1 MILLD
6 TSFIIDL
13 LREKNNAVLKAKELE
28 NKDAMATTCIN
39 VYELLLGV
47 YSMKNIN
54 HEEKLHEAEI
64 LLDKLEILSLGKTS
78 AKRSAKIGGELTLT
92 GQIIGDTDNL
102 IADIALANN
111 INTIVTRDK
120 EHSIKIKDMKA
131 ETY

>member
-28 NKDAMATTCIN
+28 NKDSLATTSIN

-54 HEEKLHEAEI
+54 REEKLHEAEI

-78 AKRSAKIGGELTLT
+78 AKRSAKIGGELTLK

-102 IADIALANN
+102 IAGIALANN

-120 EHSIKIKDMKA
+120 EHFRRIKDMKV